1 MVEFQAGL
9 AWLAAH
15 GWHLLVASALVN
27 LLLARVS
34 PERLVSL
41 AEQQPRMAAG
51 VALVRAAGFDPVT
64 VIRALQALLTARAV
78 AVANGQAPGLSRGG
92 DQ

>member
-1 MVEFQAGL
+1 MADVQAGL

-27 LLLARVS
+27 LLLLRVT

-41 AEQQPRMAAG
+41 AEQHPRAAAL

-64 VIRALQALLTARAV
+64 VIRALQALLTARAA
-78 AVANGQAPGLSRGG
+78 AVAGGPAPELPRGG
-92 DQ
+92 GQ